1 MNAADGIRLARFR
14 ELWVHTG
21 TACNLSCAFCH
32 EASAPADTRLP
43 APTFDELAPQLDAAA
58 HAGVERF
65 CFTGGEPLIHREI
78 LRILRHALSLRPVLV
93 LTNGTAPFIRR
104 PNSLAQLQG
113 LPHAA
118 SFRVSIDHPD
128 EARHDAERGFRN
140 FRKALQGLKLLAEA
154 GFSVGITRLSQPD
167 EDVAAIELRYRQ
179 LLRRQSLP
187 DTLQLVALPDLGR
200 PGQPALEAIA
210 PTPPTAVPLPDTA
223 CSRSR
228 MLLRRE
234 TSLAF
239 SPCPF
244 VDDEPGYDLGP
255 DLSPALAALALPRH
269 ARCAT
274 CLGAGVPYAG

>member
-1 MNAADGIRLARFR
+1 MNAADGIRLAQFR

-104 PNSLAQLQG
+104 PHHLAQLQG

-140 FRKALQGLKLLAEA
+140 FRKALQGLKLLADA
-154 GFSVGITRLSQPD
+154 GFEVGITRLSQQG
-167 EDVAAIELRYRQ
+167 EDVAAIEQRYRQ

-187 DTLQLVALPDLGR
+187 ENLALVALPDLGR
-200 PGQPALEAIA
+200 PGQQAPEATAPAPA
-210 PTPPTAVPLPDTA
+210 TAVPLPDTA
-223 CSRSR
+223 CARSR
-228 MLLRRE
+228 MLLRRGA
-234 TSLAF
+234 SLVF

-244 VDDEPGYDLGP
+244 VDDEPGYDLGS
-255 DLSPALAALALPRH
+255 DLADAVASLTPPRH

-274 CLGAGVPYAG
+274 CLTTGVPYAG